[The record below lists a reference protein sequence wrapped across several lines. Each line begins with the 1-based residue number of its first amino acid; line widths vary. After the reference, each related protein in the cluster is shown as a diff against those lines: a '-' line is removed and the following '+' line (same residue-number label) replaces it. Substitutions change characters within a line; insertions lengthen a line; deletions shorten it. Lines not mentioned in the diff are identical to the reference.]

1 MVVLFAL
8 LHSNKAQNIIADEA
22 AKSLSKKL
30 DTEVSIGNVRY
41 KPFNTFQFEDL
52 FVQDLNKDTLLYV
65 HKTYADFDFWNF
77 FKGKFVFNQIELD
90 GLEGNL
96 IVDSVGVSNLD
107 FVLEAFRKPK
117 KEQKGKESSP
127 VEFNFK
133 DIKITNSSFKLYNL
147 QHPDMA
153 NNERFN
159 GSRLAFKDI
168 NAKIAVDLL
177 KGDSLAATIHSLS
190 AKERSGLTLENLKT
204 KIYGYRTGFR
214 FPNLSIKLPNSQLEM
229 DSVKMEYDSISG
241 LKDILNSVRWNAVI
255 KPSKI
260 ALNDLSPFV
269 PNFSNLKDPVSLQG
283 RLNGRISSFRLKDLE
298 VKYRNSIN
306 LKANIDLN
314 GIPNINETFIYADVK
329 DFRAN
334 KGETQDFISKI
345 TQKPFILPKEL
356 TRLGTIKYN
365 GNITGFF
372 SNLVAFG
379 NITTDVGTL
388 KTDILLQFENNM
400 RDVRYNGTAESKSF
414 QLGTLLANKAL
425 GKTAFKINTK
435 GSKLHNRSL
444 QGTVK
449 GTVPEIFL
457 NKYIYRNINLDGNY
471 DGTGFDGHLAVN
483 DKNLAADFNGVVD
496 MTKKL
501 PVFDFDLLVNHANLN
516 ALKLTDKYEGSSL
529 AFYGNTSMVGN
540 SLDNLNGFLLFDS
553 IYFANAGKE
562 LAMQQLLFESQ
573 VKDGNSRFTI
583 TSDLVNGYF
592 DGNFKYSSIPDIV
605 ASVMQPYLPAL
616 TGQNGLKKRTYK
628 NRGSHIDIDLVLK
641 DTKLISDVLELP
653 FTLDGVTTISGF
665 VDDENQDLSLDV
677 ATPFLSFGKRTIQN
691 VALNF
696 DNEGKRLKL
705 DASGNYTQKETYL
718 DFNLKANALNDSLY
732 TQLEWHNQDSVVNA
746 GELQFNTLFAKEN
759 NRTSALMTFLPTQ
772 VVVFDSIWNVHS
784 SQIAFNPDTTFDVRN
799 FRLQNKDQY
808 IVIDGL
814 VSKKE
819 TDQVQVEM
827 NDIDLGFIMDLVN
840 LKPISIKGRTTGIA
854 SLYGILKQPAFEANL
869 QVKNTLLNDASIGD
883 AYIYSGWDNRDNE
896 LLVSG
901 TFIEGNDTVALANG
915 LYSASN
921 DSIDFMFDTHRLN
934 LGFLQRY
941 IKNIVQDVDAK
952 GTGLVRMY
960 GNTKNIGFEGNVL
973 TEDASLNIGFL
984 NTTYSFRDSIYLT
997 RETIEFK
1004 DIKIY
1009 DKEQNQGN
1017 LNGLITHDGS
1027 FKNMDF
1033 DIKINIRN
1041 MLALDTKPA
1050 DSDFFYG
1057 KAYAT
1062 GNVHIFGGDGAT
1074 SIDVNAVTQPRTKM
1088 NISVGGTA
1096 VANENDFITFVN
1108 RQDTA
1113 QIVPEKPV
1121 FKSSNLALTLLLDV
1135 TQNADIQLII
1145 NPASGDMIS
1154 ANGSGNLRLEHN
1166 SNNGLRLYGGYT
1178 IEKGNF
1184 LFTLQNLIRKQ
1195 FRIDEGS
1202 SITWSG
1208 NPGRAQLDIRAI
1220 HSLTASLYDLMS
1232 SDILASTDRTSVP
1245 VEAILY
1251 LTDELTQPTIRFDV
1265 NLPSSDETLKMQVRN
1280 LMNTEEMMN
1289 RQMVYLLLF
1298 GKFYTPDYNRTDGN
1312 FASNFG
1318 SALSSLL
1325 SSTGIGQLN
1334 SWLSQ
1339 FSSNVSLGFNWRNT
1353 GYGSSLSNEYEVPVM
1368 FQPNNRFIINGN
1380 FGYRDDNFSKNKIIG
1395 DLDLEYILTEN
1406 SKWRLK
1412 AYNHTVDR
1420 YSLRAAPFIQG
1431 VGIMYKENFNKWS
1444 DLWKNHMKDSQ
1455 KKKPEKDST
1464 SVETSKID
1472 ELMNDSLISTQI
1484 IHENKEDTLLVG
1496 NVFAD

>member
-1 MVVLFAL
+1 MVLFAL
-8 LHSNKAQNIIADEA
+8 LHSNKVQNFIADEA
-22 AKSLSKKL
+22 AKSLSEKL
-30 DTEVSIGNVRY
+30 GTEVSIGNVHY
-41 KPFNTFQFEDL
+41 KPFNTFRFEDL

-65 HKTYADFDFWNF
+65 QKTYAHFDFRQF
-77 FKGKFVFNQIELD
+77 FKRRFVFNEITLD
-90 GLEGNL
+90 GLQGNL
-96 IVDSVGVSNLD
+96 LVDTAGVSNLD
-107 FVLEAFRKPK
+107 FILKAFRQPK
-117 KEQKGKESSP
+117 KEKRKQPSP

-133 DIKITNSSFKLYNL
+133 DIKIANSSFKFFNL
-147 QHPDMA
+147 QHPDSA
-153 NNERFN
+153 ENNRFN
-159 GSRLAFKDI
+159 GSRMIYSDI
-168 NAKIAVDLL
+168 NAKIAVDYL
-177 KGDSLAATIHSLS
+177 KGDSLRATIHSLS
-190 AKERSGLTLENLKT
+190 AKERSGLILEKMT
-204 KIYGYRTGFR
+204 TQIHGFRTGFR
-214 FPNLSIKLPNSQLEM
+214 LPHFSVKLPNSQLEM
-229 DSVKMEYDSISG
+229 DSVQMEYDSIAG
-241 LKDILNSVRWNAVI
+241 LKDILNNVRWRAVI
-255 KPSKI
+255 KPSQV
-260 ALNDLSPFV
+260 ALSDLAAFV
-269 PNFSNLKDPVSLQG
+269 PNFTNLKDPVSLQG
-283 RLNGRISSFRLKDLE
+283 RFNGPISSFRVKDLE
-298 VKYRNSIN
+298 VKYRNSLN
-306 LKANIDLN
+306 LKADVDLN

-329 DFRAN
+329 DFRIN
-334 KGETQDFISKI
+334 KGEAQDFVAKI
-345 TQKPFILPKEL
+345 TQKPFVLPKEL

-365 GNITGFF
+365 GNISGFF
-372 SNLVAFG
+372 SNLVTFG

-444 QGTVK
+444 QGSVI
-449 GTVPEIFL
+449 GTIPEIYL
-457 NKYIYRNINLDGNY
+457 NKYTYRNINLDGNY
-471 DGTGFDGHLAVN
+471 DGTGFDGHLAIN
-483 DKNLAADFNGVVD
+483 DENLTADFNGVVD

-516 ALKLTDKYEGSSL
+516 ALKLTDKYEDSSL
-529 AFYGNTSMVGN
+529 SFRGNTSMVGN
-540 SLDNLNGFLLFDS
+540 SLDNLNGYLLVDS
-553 IYFANAGKE
+553 VYFANAGKE
-562 LAMQQLLFESQ
+562 LAMTQLLFESQ
-573 VKDGNSRFTI
+573 VQGGNSRFTI

-592 DGNFKYSSIPDIV
+592 DGKFKYSSIPGVV
-605 ASVMQPYLPAL
+605 ASMVQPYLPAL
-616 TGQNGLKKRTYK
+616 SGQNILKKQTLA
-628 NRGSHIDIDLVLK
+628 NSGSHIDVNLVLN
-641 DTKLISDVLELP
+641 DTKLISDVFELP

-665 VDDENQDLSLDV
+665 VDDESQELNMDV

-696 DNEGKRLKL
+696 DNEGNQLNL
-705 DASGNYTQKETYL
+705 YASGNYSQKDTYL

-732 TQLEWHNQDSVVNA
+732 TLFEWQNQDSVVNA
-746 GELQFNTLFAKEN
+746 GELQFHTKFTKEN
-759 NRTSALMTFLPTQ
+759 NLTSALTTFLPTQ

-784 SQIAFNPDTTFDVRN
+784 SQIAINPDTTFDVRN
-799 FRLQNKDQY
+799 FRLQNNNQY
-808 IVIDGL
+808 IVVDGL

-840 LKPISIKGRTTGIA
+840 LKPISINGRTTGVA

-869 QVKNTLLNDASIGD
+869 QIKNTMLNDAPVGD
-883 AYIYSGWDNRDNE
+883 TYIYSGWDNRDKE

-901 TFIEGNDTVALANG
+901 TFMEGNDTVALANG
-915 LYSASN
+915 LYSAPN

-941 IKNIVQDVDAK
+941 IKNVVQDVNAK

-973 TEDASLNIGFL
+973 TEDASLKIGFL
-984 NTTYSFRDSIYLT
+984 NTTYSFSDSIYLT
-997 RETIEFK
+997 RKTIEFK

-1009 DKEQNQGN
+1009 DKEKNQGN
-1017 LNGLITHDGS
+1017 LNGIITHDGS

-1033 DIKINIRN
+1033 DIKVNVRN
-1041 MLALDTKPA
+1041 MLALDTKPS
-1050 DSDFFYG
+1050 DNDFFYG
-1057 KAYAT
+1057 KAYGT
-1062 GNVHIFGGDGAT
+1062 GNVHIFGGGGET
-1074 SIDVNAVTQPRTKM
+1074 FIDINAVTQPRTKM
-1088 NISVGGTA
+1088 NISVGGTS

-1108 RQDTA
+1108 RQDTT
-1113 QIVPEKPV
+1113 QVVPQKPV

-1135 TQNADIQLII
+1135 TPSADIQLII

-1154 ANGSGNLRLEHN
+1154 ANGSGNLRLEHG
-1166 SNNGLRLYGGYT
+1166 SNGGFRLYGGYT
-1178 IEKGNF
+1178 IERGNF

-1195 FRIDEGS
+1195 FRIEEGS
-1202 SITWSG
+1202 SITWAG
-1208 NPGRAQLDIRAI
+1208 NPERARLDIRAI

-1232 SDILASTDRTSVP
+1232 SDILASTDRTSIP

-1265 NLPSSDETLKMQVRN
+1265 NLPSSDETLKMQVRS

-1318 SALSSLL
+1318 SALSSLI
-1325 SSTGIGQLN
+1325 SSTGMGQLN

-1339 FSSNVSLGFNWRNT
+1339 FSSNISLGFNWRNT
-1353 GYGSSLSNEYEVPVM
+1353 GYGTSLSNEYEVPIM
-1368 FQPNNRFIINGN
+1368 IQPNNRFIINGN

-1444 DLWKNHMKDSQ
+1444 DLWKDYMKNTQ
-1455 KKKPEKDST
+1455 RKKSEKDST
-1464 SVETSKID
+1464 ALGTHEMIK
-1472 ELMNDSLISTQI
+1472 DSLISTQT
-1484 IHENKEDTLLVG
+1484 IHENKKDTLFISNLV
-1496 NVFAD
+1496 VD

>member
-1 MVVLFAL
+1 MLIPKEIKKLRNIVVITLLVLIALVVVLFAL

-483 DKNLAADFNGVVD
+483 DKNL
-496 MTKKL
+496 
-501 PVFDFDLLVNHANLN
+501 
-516 ALKLTDKYEGSSL
+516 
-529 AFYGNTSMVGN
+529 
-540 SLDNLNGFLLFDS
+540 
-553 IYFANAGKE
+553 
-562 LAMQQLLFESQ
+562 
-573 VKDGNSRFTI
+573 
-583 TSDLVNGYF
+583 
-592 DGNFKYSSIPDIV
+592 
-605 ASVMQPYLPAL
+605 
-616 TGQNGLKKRTYK
+616 
-628 NRGSHIDIDLVLK
+628 
-641 DTKLISDVLELP
+641 
-653 FTLDGVTTISGF
+653 
-665 VDDENQDLSLDV
+665 
-677 ATPFLSFGKRTIQN
+677 
-691 VALNF
+691 
-696 DNEGKRLKL
+696 
-705 DASGNYTQKETYL
+705 
-718 DFNLKANALNDSLY
+718 
-732 TQLEWHNQDSVVNA
+732 
-746 GELQFNTLFAKEN
+746 
-759 NRTSALMTFLPTQ
+759 
-772 VVVFDSIWNVHS
+772 
-784 SQIAFNPDTTFDVRN
+784 
-799 FRLQNKDQY
+799 
-808 IVIDGL
+808 
-814 VSKKE
+814 
-819 TDQVQVEM
+819 
-827 NDIDLGFIMDLVN
+827 
-840 LKPISIKGRTTGIA
+840 
-854 SLYGILKQPAFEANL
+854 
-869 QVKNTLLNDASIGD
+869 
-883 AYIYSGWDNRDNE
+883 
-896 LLVSG
+896 
-901 TFIEGNDTVALANG
+901 
-915 LYSASN
+915 
-921 DSIDFMFDTHRLN
+921 
-934 LGFLQRY
+934 
-941 IKNIVQDVDAK
+941 
-952 GTGLVRMY
+952 
-960 GNTKNIGFEGNVL
+960 
-973 TEDASLNIGFL
+973 
-984 NTTYSFRDSIYLT
+984 
-997 RETIEFK
+997 
-1004 DIKIY
+1004 
-1009 DKEQNQGN
+1009 
-1017 LNGLITHDGS
+1017 
-1027 FKNMDF
+1027 
-1033 DIKINIRN
+1033 
-1041 MLALDTKPA
+1041 
-1050 DSDFFYG
+1050 
-1057 KAYAT
+1057 
-1062 GNVHIFGGDGAT
+1062 
-1074 SIDVNAVTQPRTKM
+1074 
-1088 NISVGGTA
+1088 
-1096 VANENDFITFVN
+1096 
-1108 RQDTA
+1108 
-1113 QIVPEKPV
+1113 
-1121 FKSSNLALTLLLDV
+1121 
-1135 TQNADIQLII
+1135 
-1145 NPASGDMIS
+1145 
-1154 ANGSGNLRLEHN
+1154 
-1166 SNNGLRLYGGYT
+1166 
-1178 IEKGNF
+1178 
-1184 LFTLQNLIRKQ
+1184 
-1195 FRIDEGS
+1195 
-1202 SITWSG
+1202 
-1208 NPGRAQLDIRAI
+1208 
-1220 HSLTASLYDLMS
+1220 
-1232 SDILASTDRTSVP
+1232 
-1245 VEAILY
+1245 
-1251 LTDELTQPTIRFDV
+1251 
-1265 NLPSSDETLKMQVRN
+1265 
-1280 LMNTEEMMN
+1280 
-1289 RQMVYLLLF
+1289 
-1298 GKFYTPDYNRTDGN
+1298 
-1312 FASNFG
+1312 
-1318 SALSSLL
+1318 
-1325 SSTGIGQLN
+1325 
-1334 SWLSQ
+1334 
-1339 FSSNVSLGFNWRNT
+1339 
-1353 GYGSSLSNEYEVPVM
+1353 
-1368 FQPNNRFIINGN
+1368 
-1380 FGYRDDNFSKNKIIG
+1380 
-1395 DLDLEYILTEN
+1395 
-1406 SKWRLK
+1406 
-1412 AYNHTVDR
+1412 
-1420 YSLRAAPFIQG
+1420 
-1431 VGIMYKENFNKWS
+1431 
-1444 DLWKNHMKDSQ
+1444 
-1455 KKKPEKDST
+1455 
-1464 SVETSKID
+1464 
-1472 ELMNDSLISTQI
+1472 
-1484 IHENKEDTLLVG
+1484 
-1496 NVFAD
+1496 